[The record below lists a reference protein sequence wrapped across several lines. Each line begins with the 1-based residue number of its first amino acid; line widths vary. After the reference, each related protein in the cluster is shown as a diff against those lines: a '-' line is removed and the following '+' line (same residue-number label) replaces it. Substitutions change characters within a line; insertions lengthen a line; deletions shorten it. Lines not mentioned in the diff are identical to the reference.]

1 MEKKYTGIDRK
12 RDKDRFFYYVYV
24 DGKFIDKFVNF
35 NDAEEVIK
43 NEKQKKEDR
52 IKLFKIAFGSILKKY
67 NVNMTFENNNI
78 SVTFNDNVTPSFDI
92 EGNIINAEVF
102 KVE

>member
-24 DGKFIDKFVNF
+24 DGKFIDKFVNL
-35 NDAEEVIK
+35 NNAEEVIK
-43 NEKQKKEDR
+43 SEKQKKEDR
-52 IKLFKIAFGSILKKY
+52 IELFKIAFASILEKY
-67 NVNMTFENNNI
+67 KVNMTFENDII
-78 SVTFNDNVTPSFDI
+78 SVTFDDNITPSFDI
-92 EGNIINAEVF
+92 DGNTINAEVF

>member
-12 RDKDRFFYYVYV
+12 RDKDRFFYRVYV

-43 NEKQKKEDR
+43 SEKQKKEDR
-52 IKLFKIAFGSILKKY
+52 IKLFKIAFASILEKY
-67 NVNMTFENNNI
+67 KVNMTFENDII
-78 SVTFNDNVTPSFDI
+78 SVTFDDNITPSFDI
-92 EGNIINAEVF
+92 DGNTINAEVF